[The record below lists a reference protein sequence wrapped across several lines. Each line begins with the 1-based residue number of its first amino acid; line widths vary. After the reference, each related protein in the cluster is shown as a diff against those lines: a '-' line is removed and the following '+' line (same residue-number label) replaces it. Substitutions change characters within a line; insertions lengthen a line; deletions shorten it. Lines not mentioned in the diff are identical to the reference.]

1 MGQVNL
7 NSIVARYQHSFGYVA
22 ANVAMIAANRLW
34 GKLYPIPLI
43 SRPTITANGSEET
56 LLFSANDATFADMLF
71 INNKSGKMYGFG
83 SYSLSSSNVFYG
95 QDGNYLAPPPMVTFS
110 RSKNVVRTAIDRS
123 EVEVIEHFGLKPWSI
138 KLQGILV
145 DLSDHQYP
153 QQLVSK
159 LNQMFSEWGTF
170 QAEGQL
176 FLDLGITDVFFD
188 SDFEISFVEGFADT
202 VKFTVSAISAE
213 PVNLTAIGYV

>member
-7 NSIVARYQHSFGYVA
+7 NSIIARYQHSFGYVA

-43 SRPTITANGSEET
+43 SRPTIAGSGDEET
-56 LLFSANDATFADMLF
+56 QLFSAGDASFADMLF
-71 INNKSGKMYGFG
+71 TNNKSGNTYGFG
-83 SYSLSSSNVFYG
+83 SYSLNASNIFYG
-95 QDGNYLAPPPMVTFS
+95 QDGCCLAPPPMVTFS

-123 EVEVIEHFGLKPWSI
+123 ETEVIEHFGLKPWSI
-138 KLQGILV
+138 KLQGILI

-159 LNQMFSEWGTF
+159 LNQMFSEWGTY

-188 SDFEISFVEGFADT
+188 ADFEISFVEGFADT
-202 VKFTVSAISAE
+202 VKFTVSAISTQ
-213 PVNLTAIGYV
+213 PVNFTAVGYV